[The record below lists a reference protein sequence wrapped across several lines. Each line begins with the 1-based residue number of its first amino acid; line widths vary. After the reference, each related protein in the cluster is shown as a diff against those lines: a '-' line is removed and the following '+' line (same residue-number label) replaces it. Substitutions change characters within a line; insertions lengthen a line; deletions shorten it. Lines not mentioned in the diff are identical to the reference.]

1 MPPRGTTGRSLSTKA
16 LTPGSS
22 EQRAY
27 EAKRDRAFKAALRS
41 EAEGKASPVAKKSVS
56 YGGQQ
61 SIAQTRAL
69 RSASVPRSMR
79 SPYYMTNPTVTR
91 PQRMTK
97 AQADALRSRGVKAL
111 PKATGEESVRSKQK
125 LTSLTGGLG
134 MQAYGPAKG
143 VYNTRTP
150 RYASQ
155 ETRDYQYGEVLAKPA
170 APKAKAA
177 SRKPTTIN
185 VPGGGLRTSAKAK
198 APTRMAVNPRTGST
212 LGFTT
217 GKTTGSTVTKAG
229 VAGRTTGS
237 AFSRQQRMQASRDVA
252 GPRKDSSGR
261 NVSSASG
268 KRK

>member
-27 EAKRDRAFKAALRS
+27 ETKRDRAFKAALRS

-97 AQADALRSRGVKAL
+97 AQADTLRSRGVKAL
-111 PKATGEESVRSKQK
+111 PKATGEESVRPRQK

-150 RYASQ
+150 RDATQ
-155 ETRDYQYGEVLAKPA
+155 ETRDYQYGEVLA
-170 APKAKAA
+170 APQAKAA
-177 SRKPTTIN
+177 RRKATTIN
-185 VPGGGLRTSAKAK
+185 IPGGGLRTGAKAK
-198 APTRMAVNPRTGST
+198 APARMAVNPRTGST

-217 GKTTGSTVTKAG
+217 GSRTGSTATKAG
-229 VAGRTTGS
+229 VAGKTKMSGS
-237 AFSRQQRMQASRDVA
+237 QRMAQNAFNKGGVA

-268 KRK
+268 KKK

>member
-1 MPPRGTTGRSLSTKA
+1 MPPRGTTGRSLSTKD

-91 PQRMTK
+91 PQSMSVAERMNIRNK
-97 AQADALRSRGVKAL
+97 ILSGAYKRHSDIPAMPA
-111 PKATGEESVRSKQK
+111 ATGEESITVKK
-125 LTSLTGGLG
+125 TAAT
-134 MQAYGPAKG
+134 
-143 VYNTRTP
+143 TRKP
-150 RYASQ
+150 SA
-155 ETRDYQYGEVLAKPA
+155 PA
-170 APKAKAA
+170 AKKAA
-177 SRKPTTIN
+177 PIRTT
-185 VPGGGLRTSAKAK
+185 VDMRTTPAAAKAK

-217 GKTTGSTVTKAG
+217 GKTTGSTSFKPGVAAKTRVSLAQQMARNAFNKGG
-229 VAGRTTGS
+229 VAGP
-237 AFSRQQRMQASRDVA
+237 SRSGGGRSA
-252 GPRKDSSGR
+252 GPSRSTSAPSRGDVGAGR
-261 NVSSASG
+261 RG
-268 KRK
+268 GGR